1 VAEVPKRL
9 GPSRPPYFASGGD
22 EECAFCFDVT
32 QDRGDGEYPVYFC
45 HQDHPRARIHDTSEW
60 DDPDDAT
67 PEFANFAEWLTW
79 IAKPLASGQEPANS
93 TPTTFEEMPGRQR

>member
-32 QDRGDGEYPVYFC
+32 QDRGDGEYPVYFY
-45 HQDHPRARIHDTSEW
+45 
-60 DDPDDAT
+60 
-67 PEFANFAEWLTW
+67 AEPSAGHHELCSAVDVA
-79 IAKPLASGQEPANS
+79 IVLDQYPK
-93 TPTTFEEMPGRQR
+93 GR